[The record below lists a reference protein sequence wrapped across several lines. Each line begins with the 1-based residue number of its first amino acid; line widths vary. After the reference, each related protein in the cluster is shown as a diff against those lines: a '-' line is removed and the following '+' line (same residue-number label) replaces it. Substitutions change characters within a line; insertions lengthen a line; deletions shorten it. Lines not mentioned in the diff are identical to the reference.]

1 LQGVESVD
9 VSLERAL
16 TDVRLGEKNAVTLSQ
31 IRKIIK
37 DGGFNAGPADI
48 EAIGTLSLKD
58 GHVVLTV
65 AGTREEYHLSE
76 DAASPAA
83 LGAARTGAQD
93 SGTRAYVVTGR
104 VESGHDLK
112 VRSIRPQ

>member
-1 LQGVESVD
+1 LQGVESAD
-9 VSLERAL
+9 VSLDRAL

-65 AGTREEYHLSE
+65 TGTREEFQLSE
-76 DAASPAA
+76 DTASPAA
-83 LGAARTGAQD
+83 LGDARSRAQD
-93 SGTRAYVVTGR
+93 SGARSYVVTGR

-112 VRSIRPQ
+112 VRSIRTQ